1 MSGRCVKRLLELL
14 NESFPEKNGLPIE
27 WLERDMHPAKG
38 AWRKKSMDV
47 WSWQA
52 YATYKDTG
60 GTAFGVGSYA
70 TMTELIK
77 FKRLEMHGDEIY
89 GMEAKAE

>member
-1 MSGRCVKRLLELL
+1 MSGRVAKKLLALL
-14 NESFPEKNGLPIE
+14 NASFPERNGLPIE
-27 WLERDMHPAKG
+27 WLENDMHPAKG

-52 YATYKDTG
+52 YAQYKDNSCI
-60 GTAFGVGSYA
+60 AYAVGSYA

-77 FKRLEMHGDEIY
+77 FKKLEMVGDEIY
-89 GMEAKAE
+89 GVKET